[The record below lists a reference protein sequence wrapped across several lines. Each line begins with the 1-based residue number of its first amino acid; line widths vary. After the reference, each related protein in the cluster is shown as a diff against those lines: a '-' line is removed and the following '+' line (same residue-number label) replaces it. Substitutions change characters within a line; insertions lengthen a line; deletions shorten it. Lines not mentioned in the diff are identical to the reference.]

1 MRNIQS
7 KNGFEFYHTRDNI
20 VGWTHYWR
28 YRPIGKDEWI
38 IFNLPPPALR
48 RAKKQDLLD
57 FLDNPTE
64 ALKKYDEEIAYRSD
78 VDGARREME
87 RCKATLERVTHPDWG
102 GRGNN
107 PDKDDRRIRDA
118 RSAYS
123 SAEDRLKYAIE
134 LKERLS
140 KSV

>member
-1 MRNIQS
+1 MRNIS
-7 KNGFEFYHTRDNI
+7 VKNGFEYYCEKHNFG
-20 VGWTHYWR
+20 VWVHYWY
-28 YRPIGKDEWI
+28 YRPQGKDEWI
-38 IFNLPPPALR
+38 NFYLPVTLG

-57 FLDNPTE
+57 FLDNPAE
-64 ALKKYDEEIAYRSD
+64 ALKKYDERIAYLSD
-78 VDGARREME
+78 VEEARREIE
-87 RCKATLERVTHPDWG
+87 RCKATLDRVTHPDWG

-107 PDKDDRRIRDA
+107 PDKDARRIRDA

-123 SAEDRLKYAIE
+123 SAEDRLEYAIK